1 MSKRRRG
8 VTGHRVAAPRPID
21 KSLISISQ
29 ATVGATKV
37 STTLI
42 TATTTCTLVGLR
54 WNHYI
59 EGDAGTEGNRH
70 DYVWWISYIQDGEN
84 ATNPDI
90 TDGNS
95 FLQPEQNVLAYGVG
109 TSRMDAAG
117 QNVDVPFNPHW
128 SGSTKTMRKLRIGDR
143 VQFHVQGVATET
155 VRCRGAVMF
164 FCKS

>member
-1 MSKRRRG
+1 MAFKRRRG
-8 VTGHRVAAPRPID
+8 PVGRVAAPRPID
-21 KSLISISQ
+21 KSIISISQ

-42 TATTTCTLVGLR
+42 TATTACTLLGIR
-54 WNHYI
+54 WSFYI
-59 EGDAGTEGNRH
+59 QGDAGTEGNAH

-84 ATNPDI
+84 ATNPNLADAA
-90 TDGNS
+90 S
-95 FLQPEQNVLAYGVG
+95 FLSPEQNVLAFGIG
-109 TSRMDAAG
+109 TSRVDAAG
-117 QNVDVPFNPHW
+117 SSTDTPLNERWVGN
-128 SGSTKTMRKLRIGDR
+128 TKTMRKLRIGDR